1 VQPAAAAAAT
11 TALRPPAAA
20 ANFRRSFH
28 LLAGLAQEL
37 WPNDA
42 RSIDSTAGS
51 NVVGAMPHGAAA
63 VSWARG
69 GSGAAGL
76 RCSTGSLGPEV
87 ELAHQLA
94 ASVEH
99 LAASLDIT
107 GPQVGGIGWLH
118 SVALLWL

>member
-1 VQPAAAAAAT
+1 VQPGTAAGAG
-11 TALRPPAAA
+11 LRPPVATAD
-20 ANFRRSFH
+20 FRRSFH
-28 LLAGLAQEL
+28 LLAGLAQGL

-51 NVVGAMPHGAAA
+51 NAIGAVSHGAAA

-69 GSGAAGL
+69 CSGAAGL
-76 RCSTGSLGPEV
+76 RCSTGSSGAEV

-107 GPQVGGIGWLH
+107 GPQVGGNVNRLT
-118 SVALLWL
+118 